1 MIKTGELIREIAI
14 KNVLGLSNSVVRAVQ
29 KDMADI
35 KKRELNKVK
44 IKRINGKYSEH
55 KSYLYQVELDN
66 LIDNEYEELKSS
78 LGLTDDERIETM
90 ERELL
95 FEKADA
101 LQELVNE
108 VILDIWDN
116 PDFIDFY

>member
-44 IKRINGKYSEH
+44 IKRINGEYSEH

-101 LQELVNE
+101 LRTGLIERG
-108 VILDIWDN
+108 IL
-116 PDFIDFY
+116 